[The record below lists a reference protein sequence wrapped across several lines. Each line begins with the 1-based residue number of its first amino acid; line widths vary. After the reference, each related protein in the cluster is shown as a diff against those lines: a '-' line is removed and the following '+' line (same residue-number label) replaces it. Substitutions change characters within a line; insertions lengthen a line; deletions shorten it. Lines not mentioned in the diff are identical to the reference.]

1 MPKEVILKAE
11 ECGNSNLVTHIMNEE
26 FGLEN
31 NIALRGP
38 TKVVICQSLFVHPL
52 PEVK

>member
-11 ECGNSNLVTHIMNEE
+11 ECGNSNLVTHRMNEE
-26 FGLEN
+26 FGS
-31 NIALRGP
+31 
-38 TKVVICQSLFVHPL
+38 KVVICQSLFVHPL